1 MPITPITTGQE
12 PIASILRDVMAFL
25 PQAPEWEV
33 EHRAKQVISD
43 FCKRSLVWQQQS
55 NTLLTTVAGQ
65 ASYSAGLDSTVDL
78 VRVMSAWMGDDEI
91 DVTVP
96 GEQEDEG
103 PAKRDATW
111 TVGNDR
117 NSFILSPLPES
128 SGVIVTGTVALAPS
142 RDATH
147 IPAIVWAEWRDEIGC
162 GIKAHM
168 MMHVNK
174 PWSNP
179 GQAQAHMREFE
190 DGIAWASN
198 STGPVRRKPLRV
210 KAI

>member
-1 MPITPITTGQE
+1 MPITVITTGQVQLSE
-12 PIASILRDVMAFL
+12 IVRDVMAFL
-25 PQAPEWEV
+25 PQAPDWDV
-33 EHRAKQVISD
+33 EHRAKQVLND

-65 ASYSAGLDSTVDL
+65 ASYSTGLESTVDL
-78 VRVMSAWMGDDEI
+78 VRVISAWVGDDEI

-103 PAKRDATW
+103 PAKRDAKW

-128 SGVIVTGTVALAPS
+128 GGVVVAGTIALATS

-147 IPAIVWAEWRDEIGC
+147 IPAVVWNEWRDEIGC

-168 MMHVNK
+168 MMQVGK
-174 PWSNP
+174 PWTNP
-179 GQAQAHMREFE
+179 AQAQAHMREYE
-190 DGIAWASN
+190 DGVAWASN
-198 STGPVRRKPLRV
+198 STGAVRRKPLRV
-210 KAI
+210 KAW